1 MSMLRYYHAII
12 FWACSCL
19 FLCHYSSS
27 PTVWRKLLK
36 RVITIQFNLLI
47 AKFSLTLLFFS
58 KNMDQYNVTFD
69 PSSLNIC
76 RICGTPATQEELEE
90 IDGCCSARRC
100 HLQLKWQ
107 RNEENDRRREQIK
120 ELLWLLHKFYVLH
133 FLFSFLANYVY
144 IFYYYWHFR
153 F

>member
-1 MSMLRYYHAII
+1 MSMLRYCHPII

-47 AKFSLTLLFFS
+47 AKFFLTLLFFS

-76 RICGTPATQEELEE
+76 RICGNPTTQKLEE
-90 IDGCCSARRC
+90 FDGCCLDRRC

-107 RNEENDRRREQIK
+107 RKEENDRRRTIGQ
-120 ELLWLLHKFYVLH
+120 
-133 FLFSFLANYVY
+133 FLCLPFSLSFLANYVY